1 MLEHDFQEYD
11 FIDLNGK
18 IYLMNTQYSLLRIPK
33 EYNIYKEIIANMLGV
48 DSDSSISLDE
58 VLKLLSTVEIQPD
71 TP

>member
-18 IYLMNTQYSLLRIPK
+18 IYLMNIQYSLLRIPK

-48 DSDSSISLDE
+48 DSDSSISMDE
-58 VLKLLSTVEIQPD
+58 VLKLLSAVEI
-71 TP
+71 